1 MTFSV
6 DESGYVVANHPDGSP
21 IENNNCIFAANKV
34 TAINRSQISVDKQD
48 IADSA
53 ELAGA
58 IIKITRT
65 DGSLN
70 ADVLEVKRGET
81 SLTKADSLE
90 DNADTA
96 VYKTSDTITFVSDGK
111 TRLTSSVC
119 RTANISW
126 KKSLHRTATIR

>member
-1 MTFSV
+1 M
-6 DESGYVVANHPDGSP
+6 
-21 IENNNCIFAANKV
+21 
-34 TAINRSQISVDKQD
+34 DKQD

-90 DNADTA
+90 DNADYGKYTQ
-96 VYKTSDTITFVSDGK
+96 TSDTITFVSDGK

>member
-58 IIKITRT
+58 TIKITRT

-81 SLTKADSLE
+81 
-90 DNADTA
+90 
-96 VYKTSDTITFVSDGK
+96 
-111 TRLTSSVC
+111 R
-119 RTANISW
+119 
-126 KKSLHRTATIR
+126 

>member
-1 MTFSV
+1 MTAPETIANLAKGEYTLTETAVKGYAPLSVTFSV

-58 IIKITRT
+58 TIKITRT
-65 DGSLN
+65 
-70 ADVLEVKRGET
+70 
-81 SLTKADSLE
+81 
-90 DNADTA
+90 A
-96 VYKTSDTITFVSDGK
+96 V
-111 TRLTSSVC
+111 
-119 RTANISW
+119 
-126 KKSLHRTATIR
+126 